1 MVKGLGQ
8 SRTNSWLFFSSLDQ
22 SGSISFKKGL
32 KNMGMHW
39 IWSKFLGRQ
48 LRSYM
53 IYMWHIL
60 LCIASVR
67 LCEKSLFYYF
77 SLSEVLLLCCRVL
90 LGKSCAMTLNQVSW
104 SKFNVKD
111 MYNVLKKCFLLL
123 HFVKKNQESILCH
136 DIYSVHIKMQICYM
150 QPFFTCRIFCYLLN
164 RPKYHI

>member
-1 MVKGLGQ
+1 MTIFLFPWPLWLNFIQKGLKEHGYALNLKQ
-8 SRTNSWLFFSSLDQ
+8 VPRSTVEVIYDIYVAHFAVYSLCQALWKIFILLFFSLWSPISLM
-22 SGSISFKKGL
+22 S
-32 KNMGMHW
+32 
-39 IWSKFLGRQ
+39 
-48 LRSYM
+48 
-53 IYMWHIL
+53 
-60 LCIASVR
+60 
-67 LCEKSLFYYF
+67 
-77 SLSEVLLLCCRVL
+77 LLCCRVL

-104 SKFNVKD
+104 SKFKVKD